1 MVKSLASLKDIQDR
15 INSTAK
21 TKQITKAMEMVSAS
35 KLSRAEE
42 NAKRYASYSDKIQEV
57 IANIATNSTDAT
69 HPMLERRDVKKT
81 GYIVVTADSGLAGA
95 YNANI
100 LRTLTKTIEEKHSS
114 SEEYV
119 VIAIGRM
126 GLEFCEK
133 QNIPVV
139 ESVIGLQDQPRYA
152 EIKTIATNAVQLFI
166 DEEID
171 ELIIIYNHYVS
182 AISQVV
188 KTNTLIP
195 ISNIEA
201 TEATEATSSYEYDP
215 DEEQILETLL
225 PQYAES
231 LIYGALLDAKASEHA
246 ARMTAMKSATDN
258 AEELIDELTLS
269 FNRARQAA
277 ITQEITEIVSGAA
290 ALD

>member
-1 MVKSLASLKDIQDR
+1 MASLKDIQDR

-57 IANIATNSTDAT
+57 IANIASNSSDAN
-69 HPMLERRDVKKT
+69 HPMLERREVKKT
-81 GYIVVTADSGLAGA
+81 AYIIVTADSGLAGA
-95 YNANI
+95 YNANV
-100 LRTLTKTIEEKHSS
+100 LRTLTRTIEENHSS
-114 SEEYV
+114 PDEYTA
-119 VIAIGRM
+119 IAIGRM
-126 GLEFCEK
+126 GSEFCKK
-133 QNIPVV
+133 QNIPVID
-139 ESVIGLQDQPRYA
+139 EVIGLQDQPRYA
-152 EIKTIATNAVQLFI
+152 EIAAIAANAVQLFV

-171 ELIIIYNHYVS
+171 ELVIIYNHFVS

-188 KTNTLIP
+188 KTNTLVP
-195 ISNIEA
+195 ISNIDS
-201 TEATEATSSYEYDP
+201 TKATSSYEYDP
-215 DEEQILETLL
+215 DEEQILKTLL

-258 AEELIDELTLS
+258 ADELIDDLTLS

-290 ALD
+290 ALE

>member
-1 MVKSLASLKDIQDR
+1 MNSLASLKDIQDR

-21 TKQITKAMEMVSAS
+21 TRQITKAMEMVSAS
-35 KLSRAEE
+35 KLARAEE
-42 NAKRYASYSDKIQEV
+42 NATRYASYSEKIQEV
-57 IANIATNSTDAT
+57 IANIATNSTDAN
-69 HPMLERRDVKKT
+69 HPMLERREVKKT

-100 LRTLTKTIEEKHSS
+100 LRTLTRTIEENHTSHD
-114 SEEYV
+114 EYT

-126 GLEFCEK
+126 GLEFCKK
-133 QNIPVV
+133 QNIPVTD
-139 ESVIGLQDQPRYA
+139 EVIGLQDQPRYA
-152 EIKTIATNAVQLFI
+152 EIAAIAANAVQLFV

-171 ELIIIYNHYVS
+171 ELVMIYNHFVS

-188 KTNTLIP
+188 KTNTLVP
-195 ISNIEA
+195 ISDIDSA
-201 TEATEATSSYEYDP
+201 KATSSYEYDP
-215 DEEQILETLL
+215 DEEQILKTLL

-258 AEELIDELTLS
+258 ADELIDDLTLS

-290 ALD
+290 ALE

>member
-1 MVKSLASLKDIQDR
+1 VVNSLASLKDIQDR

-57 IANIATNSTDAT
+57 IANIASNSSDAT
-69 HPMLERRDVKKT
+69 HPMLERREVKKT

-95 YNANI
+95 YNANV
-100 LRTLTKTIEEKHSS
+100 LRTLTRTIEESHSS
-114 SEEYV
+114 HDEYT

-126 GLEFCEK
+126 GLEFCKK
-133 QNIPVV
+133 QNIPVAD
-139 ESVIGLQDQPRYA
+139 EVIGLQDQPRYA
-152 EIKTIATNAVQLFI
+152 EIAIIAANAVQLFI

-171 ELIIIYNHYVS
+171 ELVIIYNHFVS

-188 KTNTLIP
+188 KTNTLVP
-195 ISNIEA
+195 VSNIDS
-201 TEATEATSSYEYDP
+201 TKATSSYEYDP
-215 DEEQILETLL
+215 DEEQILKTLL

-258 AEELIDELTLS
+258 ADELIDDLTLS

-290 ALD
+290 ALE

>member
-1 MVKSLASLKDIQDR
+1 VVNSLASLKDIQDR

-57 IANIATNSTDAT
+57 IANIASNSSDAN
-69 HPMLERRDVKKT
+69 HPMLERREVKKT
-81 GYIVVTADSGLAGA
+81 AYIIVTADSGLAGA
-95 YNANI
+95 YNANV
-100 LRTLTKTIEEKHSS
+100 LRTLTRTIEENHSS
-114 SEEYV
+114 PDEYTA
-119 VIAIGRM
+119 IAIGRM
-126 GLEFCEK
+126 GSEFCKK
-133 QNIPVV
+133 QNIPVID
-139 ESVIGLQDQPRYA
+139 EVIGLQDQPRYA
-152 EIKTIATNAVQLFI
+152 EIAAIAANAVQLFV

-171 ELIIIYNHYVS
+171 ELVIIYNHFVS

-188 KTNTLIP
+188 KTNTLVP
-195 ISNIEA
+195 ISNIDS
-201 TEATEATSSYEYDP
+201 TKATSSYEYDP
-215 DEEQILETLL
+215 DEEQILKTLL

-258 AEELIDELTLS
+258 ADELIDDLTLS

-290 ALD
+290 ALE